1 LPRSAEGSSGSA
13 SAGEAVGAGALRA
26 LVGRHGIRPSKALGQ
41 HFLIDPNLARAIVAD
56 AGVRRG
62 DRVVEV
68 GAGLGSLTVA
78 LADAGA
84 EVLAIELDRAL
95 LPALEETVAGR
106 MGVRVLRAD
115 ATALDWPATLD
126 PQPWTL
132 CANLPYGVA
141 TSIVL
146 EALATAPMVGRLVV
160 MVQREVA
167 DRLAARPGD
176 PAYGI
181 PSVRVAYRGTAKV
194 VRSVPPEVFWP
205 RPAVAS
211 AIVRIDRLAEPA
223 VTADE
228 ARLWRVVD
236 AGFGHRRKTM
246 RNAVRS
252 LGLTLQEA
260 DTLLRSCGV
269 EPSAR
274 AERLGL
280 REFAAIAEALP

>member
-1 LPRSAEGSSGSA
+1 
-13 SAGEAVGAGALRA
+13 
-26 LVGRHGIRPSKALGQ
+26 
-41 HFLIDPNLARAIVAD
+41 VAD
-56 AGVRRG
+56 AGVRPG
-62 DRVVEV
+62 DHVVEV
-68 GAGLGSLTVA
+68 GAGLGSLTVV

-84 EVLAIELDRAL
+84 EVLAIEIDRAL
-95 LPALEETVAGR
+95 LPALEETVGR
-106 MGVRVLRAD
+106 RLGVRVLRAD
-115 ATALDWPATLD
+115 ATALDWSATLGPD
-126 PQPWTL
+126 PRTL

-146 EALATAPMVGRLVV
+146 DILATAPMVGRLVV

-167 DRLAARPGD
+167 DRLAARPGE

-181 PSVRVAYRGTAKV
+181 PSVRVAYRGTAKL
-194 VRSVPPEVFWP
+194 VRRVPPEVFWP

-211 AIVRIDRLAEPA
+211 AVVRIDRLAESA
-223 VTADE
+223 VTVDE

-252 LGLTLQEA
+252 LGLTLRDA
-260 DTLLRSCGV
+260 DTLLRSCDVDPG
-269 EPSAR
+269 AR